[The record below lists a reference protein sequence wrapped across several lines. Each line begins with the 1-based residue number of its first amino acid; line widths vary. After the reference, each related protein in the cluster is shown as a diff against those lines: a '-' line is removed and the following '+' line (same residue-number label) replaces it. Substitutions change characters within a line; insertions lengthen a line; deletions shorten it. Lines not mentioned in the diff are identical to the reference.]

1 MSHACIPEHL
11 WEKSTYSGNNGG
23 ECVEWAPAHAVA
35 HGMVP
40 VRDSKV
46 AGGPVLMVSP
56 EGWAG
61 LVGLAVGR
69 GL

>member
-1 MSHACIPEHL
+1 MTYARIPEHA
-11 WEKSTYSGNNGG
+11 WQASTYSGANGG

-35 HGMVP
+35 HGSVP

-56 EGWAG
+56 EGWTA
-61 LVGLAVGR
+61 LVGLARSQGA
-69 GL
+69 

>member
-1 MSHACIPEHL
+1 MSNPHVPLDA
-11 WEKSTYSGNNGG
+11 WQSSTYSQNNGG
-23 ECVEWAPAHAVA
+23 ECVEWSPSYASA

-56 EGWAG
+56 EGWTA
-61 LVGLAVGR
+61 LVGLAKGQ
-69 GL
+69 GA